1 MPKNLNNVDMGKW
14 LSNFTKSI
22 ASTAINVSSE
32 IMPNVSSLTRD
43 TVDAGRE
50 LRDFINENKSS
61 FTSSESTM
69 DKTSIA
75 KKVQESFKEVARDL
89 RTGDFIHSET
99 VMDDF
104 EDDFDVDLD
113 MDLGSDEYDED
124 GNPDPSTTIT
134 NDAKLGATATLRGAA
149 ITSNAIHQMAKDIR
163 ASNAKITNAAMK
175 GLINSNMIL
184 SSQQTTELRSIN
196 AKLDVANAYLKALV
210 TFNKESALVFHQE
223 MLRHAERSE
232 EASAMLLKH
241 FTGEGKKRKEDP
253 IASILGS
260 GFNVSEYKKILKSN
274 YDNSFIINN
283 FSSAISLLQM
293 MNDMKSLGDGGP
305 GFLGRLLGVGMKKAM
320 PKKLARSMRGFD
332 DMLPKYLNHILTNL
346 GDRAD
351 DGTFLGYLGDLI
363 GIKAKASR
371 TAYTGAYKK
380 TSIAWDGTSKR
391 ALEEVIPFYLSR
403 ILQEQERMNGNRGNT
418 RLIYDY
424 DKGIFVTE
432 NDAIKNADEIFQS
445 KKRNAFSDLVQ
456 YQKESVEKY
465 KVSAETF
472 NKITNEVDKIIMDA
486 TLSDNPMSVNDAV
499 KEVQK
504 IYRKYK
510 VRLDPYDLRRVM
522 MAVSGGI
529 SNFRQ
534 SISDIDTFFAND
546 ISMSA
551 YRQALMT
558 SKDKTRRDGT
568 SYIYNG
574 NTSYIADTLESLK
587 REEKARKEREK
598 TAKLEK
604 DVTEK
609 VTSIFSRLKVAKK
622 LKNYDAVKK
631 IQEELKD
638 LQKKYEKA
646 DNLSAGAFETL
657 HNAIFS
663 MAINSTMEGDEV
675 FYEGG
680 SIKDTVSD
688 AIYALQNSKGNQ
700 FWNNVKREKKRKLSD
715 EDKLDDDIFDTI
727 LKLSGV
733 GFGPGEEKQSAAEN
747 LRHQRV
753 MNSIDESNAKKEAAE
768 RNAFIDGAI
777 KRIEGRLF
785 GTITPSMLLQ
795 DFNGNTSLFFE
806 NAKSYL
812 GIYSDDIKNEF
823 GGKKAFKNM
832 AKFGGLGFITGMLT
846 PAGPIGGALIGT
858 GIGILKSSR
867 TFNKFMFGE
876 RYVDEDGK
884 LKIKTGVAEQ
894 WKNTIQT
901 HLFKNLKTYSSMF
914 AEDTKAYWHMAMDD
928 TITEFLGD
936 PNDKRRGGFNILF
949 KIAKKMTQGLLH
961 PVKNFNNAMNK
972 FASTILDA
980 GTMAIYSM
988 GGMAARLG
996 INLLKAPLKLG
1007 SFAKRVIQRGK
1018 WGMVKDAVMGG
1029 ATNALRRVQ
1038 YIGSNVKK
1046 LPEFLFTKKK
1056 ASDVFEKYSDFRR
1069 RKGAR
1074 QNASDS
1080 ERIDYEAKTDRI
1092 AGIEGWR
1099 SRKKDQLKKL
1109 RYERMMNRYRREDN
1123 NAYRELS
1130 DEEYQE
1136 RMLQISK
1143 NVQNMSKEDYEA
1155 FKRVNGREDLE
1166 QFIINPRAFL
1176 KIKEEDEK
1184 KKQAEEEEAARLKN
1198 EEERTRYIATILA
1211 GIYSKVTG
1219 EDPKIPGNIRF
1230 SGPEVNIENPNADN
1244 NPETY
1249 DKIKTRDFFR
1259 NIFSSINNMS
1269 PDEIAEIR
1277 NLLNNETE
1285 EFINRT
1291 TEIDIDN
1298 IAFKNLGKLSRKLNT
1313 KTEEFRKNLNNALE
1327 DDSGNGIGYGA
1338 MNQSTVMVNLMAS
1351 LVNWVSRGNI
1361 KADPSNF
1368 KFRLLSKEKINSG
1381 ISDSESEIQE
1391 YVSDRLR
1398 EHQEWIDIRSG
1409 AKSTDSSDIAWKL
1422 PNKKNEVIVNGDT
1435 EKKDEESGLLDKILD
1450 LFGSGTAKNLASSA
1464 VNFLKAGGAKAI
1476 GGSALKIGSVGAG
1489 VLGAIGLADAL
1500 GLNPGVSTPF
1510 SELMGTTDADGNR
1523 TIYVDE
1529 NGNQVPANTPGAKA
1543 VKIHNDDV
1551 AEQVIKL
1558 SPAYFKNAVGKM
1570 WKKGGGLLAEGAS
1583 DSLSMTGKTLGQ
1595 RVGGFAKRRVDALGN
1610 RIKSP
1615 FVNAAEKV
1623 SSTFTKGKSVF
1634 SKVAPK
1640 TASKVDD
1647 AAKAVAN
1654 VAGKAKTSIA
1664 TNASKLFNNVISL
1677 IDDAVKKLAS
1687 CKPLAKMIGDG
1698 STGMSKFIT
1707 QVSKFVTSLK
1717 GIGGDKI
1724 SKFAAKL
1731 TTLWDDVIK
1740 TGVKDAISV
1749 VALPLKVA
1757 TVAWDITTG
1766 ALDAANLFKVAE
1778 DDVDPIMRVVSAAIK
1793 SCVNFIP
1800 GGAAVFALVAEIVAS
1815 FLGYD
1820 LRHEFANIMYNALYG
1835 ITSAI
1840 GLTKGENLLDQKQKE
1855 FEQELEAYNAKNGTN
1870 LDIDAYNDMM
1880 NKTTGRKI
1888 IDGVKS
1894 FIKGPTVYNT
1904 TSKNSN
1910 APSYA
1915 ASNSNATVTKTSLTP
1930 SYAATSSVGYG
1941 GIMNDPKYAGMKF
1954 GSGTFR
1960 TNGCGPAVASDI
1972 TGKSPSYM
1980 ARTMHTTR
1988 GGTSTSD
1995 VASAISSNGKSVRKS
2010 DSISSRPG
2018 AKSAV
2023 LGYSVGYGRAN
2034 FTKAGHWISTTGLG
2048 NGKVLV
2054 NDPMRG
2060 KSIQNVDDLNRGSNR
2075 VNTVLAAGYGEPGTN
2090 TSKTLQALADA
2101 GYTIKNNSVF
2111 YSQKDSRWSN
2121 GSFAGGTIGQ
2131 YGCTPTAL
2139 AMGISSLTGQAV
2151 TPDITAKATDMG
2163 GGLSKDSI
2171 RSFSSKY
2178 GVTATFIPGEERKY
2192 GATLPRDQYTSQIMS
2207 YLGKGVPVWLYGNA
2221 NGDNSVCSY
2230 GGTSTKYHAVLA
2242 TGLDKDGKIMINN
2255 PAADA
2260 NHRATTTHFDQNMIN
2275 NLRYGMA
2282 LSTADGN
2289 GIVGSYGD
2297 LAGSAVAAA
2306 SGVSGATS
2314 TSTIGNVANTQS
2326 QNSGTQSL
2334 WDKIQNGLSKVSG
2347 AFSSIGFT
2355 LLGNYLSGKTGSD
2368 LYSGIDANTLIPKE
2382 STTTSTTDPA
2392 NTTPVE
2398 GADTTKTSGTANT
2411 YDLLDSHGNKQVN
2424 FFNRI
2429 AKPIV
2434 ASSKTSGV
2442 LPSISMAQA
2451 VWESGWGKDIP
2462 ESNNLFGIMK
2472 SGGGKKYYG
2481 SWDESIQDYA
2491 NMMNRDTYGYY
2502 APIKASKNYKEAVMQ
2517 KAAWSHY
2524 CADPVDY
2531 GDKLSQVIGNYGLY
2545 KYDTPEGAEAALSG
2559 KTFEEI
2565 AAKTPVGYGLQDMM
2579 TRKDR
2584 ESELSEEDSKKR
2596 GRQSVGFGSGDVGS
2610 KIDTTN
2616 NLLSAIL
2623 NEVKN
2628 GGVGFGSSETTKQ
2641 IPKSEGPSKST
2652 KRKQAASDLNAL
2664 SNGGKANYSAT
2675 STHLRSIHE
2684 QIATGYRRSI

>member
-232 EASAMLLKH
+232 EASAMLLKF
-241 FTGEGKKRKEDP
+241 FTGDKKKYKDDP
-253 IASILGS
+253 VASILGA
-260 GFNVSEYKKILKSN
+260 GFNMSEYKKILKSN
-274 YDNSFIINN
+274 YDNSFLINN
-283 FSSAISLLQM
+283 FSTAISLFQM
-293 MNDMKSLGDGGP
+293 MNDMKSMGDGGP
-305 GFLGRLLGVGMKKAM
+305 GILGRMLGIGMKKAL

-332 DMLPKYLNHILTNL
+332 DMLPKYLNHVLTNL

-351 DGTFLGYLGDLI
+351 DGTFLGYIGDLF
-363 GIKAKASR
+363 GIKARANKKAY
-371 TAYTGAYKK
+371 AGAYKK
-380 TSIAWDGTSKR
+380 SAIPWDGTSKR
-391 ALEEVIPFYLSR
+391 ALEEVIPYYLSR
-403 ILQEQERMNGNRGNT
+403 ILQEQEKTNGKQRTT
-418 RLIYDY
+418 RLVYDY
-424 DKGIFVTE
+424 DKGIFVSE
-432 NDAIKNADEIFQS
+432 REAIKNADEMFQT
-445 KKRNAFSDLVQ
+445 KKRAAFSDFVT
-456 YQKESVEKY
+456 YQKEINEKY
-465 KVSAETF
+465 NVSSNTF
-472 NKITNEVDKIIMDA
+472 NKITKEVDKIIVDA
-486 TLSDNPMSVNDAV
+486 TLSDSPMSINDAIR
-499 KEVQK
+499 EVQK
-504 IYRKYK
+504 IYRKYN
-510 VRLDPYDLRRVM
+510 VPLDPYDMRRVL
-522 MAVSGGI
+522 MAASGGI
-529 SNFRQ
+529 SSYRQ
-534 SISDIDTFFAND
+534 SLNDMDSFFAND
-546 ISMSA
+546 ITMSS
-551 YRQALMT
+551 YRQALSGKRT
-558 SKDKTRRDGT
+558 KGRLEGN
-568 SYIYNG
+568 SYIYDAKK
-574 NTSYIADTLESLK
+574 SYITDTLATMKEDEK
-587 REEKARKEREK
+587 RRKEKEK
-598 TAKLEK
+598 QAKFDASMQQKMSEAIT
-604 DVTEK
+604 DVSK
-609 VTSIFSRLKVAKK
+609 RLSIAKRIGDSDAIKK
-622 LKNYDAVKK
+622 LQGEIKS
-631 IQEELKD
+631 
-638 LQKKYEKA
+638 LQAKYA
-646 DNLSAGAFETL
+646 NVDNISAGAFETF
-657 HNAIFS
+657 HNALFNI
-663 MAINSTMEGDEV
+663 AVNSTFEGNEV
-675 FYEGG
+675 FSEYSGFRDN
-680 SIKDTVSD
+680 ISD
-688 AIYALQNSKGNQ
+688 AIETLKTSKSNQ
-700 FWNNVKREKKRKLSD
+700 FWDNVKRERNRTLKSD
-715 EDKLDDDIFDTI
+715 EKLDDDISDI
-727 LKLSGV
+727 ISKLFGI
-733 GFGPGEEKQSAAEN
+733 GFGPGDEKQSAAEN

-753 MNSIDESNAKKEAAE
+753 MNQIDESNAKKQASENS
-768 RNAFIDGAI
+768 RMMKNLLLG
-777 KRIEGRLF
+777 IEDRLF
-785 GTITPSMLLQ
+785 GLVTPADLVR
-795 DFNGNTSLFFE
+795 DFSDNTSLFFTDLK
-806 NAKSYL
+806 NRL
-812 GIYSDDIKNEF
+812 GLYSDDIKDEF

-832 AKFGGLGFITGMLT
+832 AKFGSLGFITGMLT
-846 PAGPIGGALIGT
+846 PAGPIGGAIIGT

-876 RYVDEDGK
+876 RYVDEEGK

-901 HLFKNLKTYSSMF
+901 HLFKNLKTYGSMF

-996 INLLKAPLKLG
+996 INLLKAPLKIG
-1007 SFAKRVIQRGK
+1007 SFAKRVIKRGK

-1029 ATNALRRVQ
+1029 ATNALRRIQ
-1038 YIGSNVKK
+1038 YIGSNAKK

-1074 QNASDS
+1074 RNASDY

-1092 AGIEGWR
+1092 AGIEGWK

-1136 RMLQISK
+1136 RMSNIKS

-1155 FKRVNGREDLE
+1155 FKRVNGREDLQ

-1176 KIKEEDEK
+1176 KMKESEDKKAAEEAQEAERLQNEED
-1184 KKQAEEEEAARLKN
+1184 RS
-1198 EEERTRYIATILA
+1198 RYIATILA

-1219 EDPKIPGNIRF
+1219 EDPKIPDNIRM
-1230 SGPEVNIENPNADN
+1230 SGPVIDTSEGSSNGFDRQNTTEFFGTMTAAISKMNDKDLERLKNA
-1244 NPETY
+1244 
-1249 DKIKTRDFFR
+1249 
-1259 NIFSSINNMS
+1259 
-1269 PDEIAEIR
+1269 
-1277 NLLNNETE
+1277 LLQHASDY
-1285 EFINRT
+1285 IQRT
-1291 TEIDIDN
+1291 TELDLTNTALNDLGQVYLDTVGEISRRN
-1298 IAFKNLGKLSRKLNT
+1298 KNSNPSVNT
-1313 KTEEFRKNLNNALE
+1313 
-1327 DDSGNGIGYGA
+1327 GNGIGYGV
-1338 MNQSTVMVNLMAS
+1338 MDQSTVMVNLMAS

-1361 KADPSNF
+1361 KADPFNF

-1422 PNKKNEVIVNGDT
+1422 PNKKDKVTVNG
-1435 EKKDEESGLLDKILD
+1435 ESGKKDEESGLLDKILD
-1450 LFGSGTAKNLASSA
+1450 LFGSGTTRNLASSA

-1595 RVGGFAKRRVDALGN
+1595 RVGGFAKRGVDALGN

-1623 SSTFTKGKSVF
+1623 SSTFTKGKNIF
-1634 SKVAPK
+1634 SKIAPK

-1647 AAKAVAN
+1647 AAKAVTN

-1749 VALPLKVA
+1749 IALPLKVA

-1894 FIKGPTVYNT
+1894 FFKGPTVSNT

-1930 SYAATSSVGYG
+1930 SYAAASSVGYG

-2060 KSIQNVDDLNRGSNR
+2060 KSIQNVDDLNSGSNR

-2090 TSKTLQALADA
+2090 TSKTLQALANA

-2178 GVTATFIPGEERKY
+2178 GVTATFIPGEESKY

-2306 SGVSGATS
+2306 SGVSGDTS
-2314 TSTIGNVANTQS
+2314 TSTTGNATDTQT

-2334 WDKIQNGLSKVSG
+2334 WDKIQNGLSKVSS

-2382 STTTSTTDPA
+2382 DATISTTDPA

-2451 VWESGWGKDIP
+2451 VWESGWGNDISK
-2462 ESNNLFGIMK
+2462 SNNLFGIMK
-2472 SGGGKKYYG
+2472 SGGGKKYYA

-2684 QIATGYRRSI
+2684 QIATGYRRSV